1 MDVTYPAIITK
12 EEGLFYICFPDV
24 VLNED
29 DKGQEYILYSTYGE
43 SLEHAIE
50 MGKEWLTLAL
60 EEYEEEK
67 KEFPKPSSIEEIKKN
82 IKNNQE
88 VVYLTMNY
96 EYEKSLIRVSYVK
109 KTLTIPNH
117 LNILAQN
124 KNINFSQ
131 VLQKALKKELGIRD

>member
-43 SLEHAIE
+43 SLEHA
-50 MGKEWLTLAL
+50 
-60 EEYEEEK
+60 
-67 KEFPKPSSIEEIKKN
+67 IEEIKKN